1 MLARSGRSS
10 ALARGM
16 GASSGGRHGS
26 PPLQRCGLLLDRT
39 VFAHGQLYVG
49 MSRVGD
55 PDQLQ
60 VFIPPKS
67 DGISVCGKRNI
78 TVNTVYKEALS
89 QHNT

>member
-1 MLARSGRSS
+1 M
-10 ALARGM
+10 
-16 GASSGGRHGS
+16 
-26 PPLQRCGLLLDRT
+26 
-39 VFAHGQLYVG
+39 FAHGQLYVG

-60 VFIPPKS
+60 VFIPPES
-67 DGISVCGKRNI
+67 DGINVCGKRNI

>member
-1 MLARSGRSS
+1 MPQHDAFFDTLE
-10 ALARGM
+10 M
-16 GASSGGRHGS
+16 D
-26 PPLQRCGLLLDRT
+26 LQLQQRVQD
-39 VFAHGQLYVG
+39 VG

>member
-1 MLARSGRSS
+1 MIQLLSVETVNEPSVDRRVLH
-10 ALARGM
+10 ALINSYER
-16 GASSGGRHGS
+16 
-26 PPLQRCGLLLDRT
+26 
-39 VFAHGQLYVG
+39 
-49 MSRVGD
+49 D